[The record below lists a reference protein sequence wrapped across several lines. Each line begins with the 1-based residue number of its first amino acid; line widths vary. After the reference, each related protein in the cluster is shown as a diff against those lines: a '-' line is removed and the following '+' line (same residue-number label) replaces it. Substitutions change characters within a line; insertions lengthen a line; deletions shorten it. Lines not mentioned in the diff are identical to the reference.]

1 MAGDWREG
9 VLLATLGRSRLRQCG
24 FLRLRACWALPSMAA
39 RLQLTAGRL
48 KASSHCQGKSW
59 LRFLLIISPVPLSHA
74 SHQPAKTNHETSI
87 TPLFASRRQV
97 ALPPAI
103 RLPFVVSIRGPEGE
117 AKREA
122 SGDVH
127 GTEKPTSRGPPVSW
141 PRAHRH
147 FGCPLMRSV
156 DDGTGRDGIQCSDLP
171 PAHVLALH
179 NPNTTELRSHQP
191 GGSQSATLAS
201 WKQVEAHLQKPRH
214 HIHAREVHSRGAF
227 GWPPR
232 KPFQARRCSS
242 GPMAAFEGAALACS
256 ASAGRC
262 VSQDWSCLEE
272 DDLTLQ
278 LLRRW
283 PSRTEDGCPRPGSR
297 LDEAR
302 GSGRCR
308 WRMRTTPA
316 SQTGL
321 CSVLMASSVKNSRF
335 SEEHRTTESHDGPG
349 RAPGL
354 ARGTATPRPLDG
366 RNTVACTVRSWT
378 LCLADGRS
386 PSKVVQQGWQF

>member
-1 MAGDWREG
+1 MASNA
-9 VLLATLGRSRLRQCG
+9 ATYRQ
-24 FLRLRACWALPSMAA
+24 P
-39 RLQLTAGRL
+39 T
-48 KASSHCQGKSW
+48 SSHY
-59 LRFLLIISPVPLSHA
+59 II
-74 SHQPAKTNHETSI
+74 Q
-87 TPLFASRRQV
+87 TPPSCA
-97 ALPPAI
+97 
-103 RLPFVVSIRGPEGE
+103 
-117 AKREA
+117 
-122 SGDVH
+122 
-127 GTEKPTSRGPPVSW
+127 PTSLAVA
-141 PRAHRH
+141 RAQHLH
-147 FGCPLMRSV
+147 HGSRSKR
-156 DDGTGRDGIQCSDLP
+156 TS
-171 PAHVLALH
+171 
-179 NPNTTELRSHQP
+179 RS
-191 GGSQSATLAS
+191 
-201 WKQVEAHLQKPRH
+201 PRH

-227 GWPPR
+227 GGPPR
-232 KPFQARRCSS
+232 KPFQARRCSP

-262 VSQDWSCLEE
+262 MSQDWSRLEE

-378 LCLADGRS
+378 LCLANGRS